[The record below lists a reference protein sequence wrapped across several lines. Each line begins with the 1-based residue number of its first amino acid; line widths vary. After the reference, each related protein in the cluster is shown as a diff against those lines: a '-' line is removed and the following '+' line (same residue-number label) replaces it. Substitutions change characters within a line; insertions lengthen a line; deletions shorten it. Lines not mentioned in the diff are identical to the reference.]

1 MVELVSAAEILDA
14 ICDDKSL
21 ELFNATATKRENSG
35 DLSVQLKL
43 SRKEYYSRMSR
54 LMKTALL
61 VVKMENT
68 FLRHLGK

>member
-21 ELFNATATKRENSG
+21 ELFNATATKGENSG

-43 SRKEYYSRMSR
+43 SRKEYYLRMSR

-68 FLRHLGK
+68 FLPHLGK